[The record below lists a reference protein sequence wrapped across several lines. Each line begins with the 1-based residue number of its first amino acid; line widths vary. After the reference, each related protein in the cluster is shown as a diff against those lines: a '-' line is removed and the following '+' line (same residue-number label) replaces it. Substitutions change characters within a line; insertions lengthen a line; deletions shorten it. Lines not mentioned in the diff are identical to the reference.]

1 MSDLD
6 MTITAEEQD
15 AVEAKLLETNGN
27 QLVIGYCSIA
37 SDIVSK
43 LLTAERKPVSLEE
56 SLAILDI
63 YENCVKK
70 IFGVDPAIVDLEKM
84 KAYRNFQAIIKEAED
99 KAAQELA
106 SQMPLPEMP
115 ETAYPADATPVD
127 AEDVEVI
134 PPETPTDI
142 DTAAEKVDDAIK
154 SAEAAVVECVGTPVE
169 VAEDASP
176 KKSTVKK
183 TTGKTKRTTTKK
195 STK

>member
-56 SLAILDI
+56 SLAILSI

-106 SQMPLPEMP
+106 SEMPLPEVTESP
-115 ETAYPADATPVD
+115 YPADATPVD
-127 AEDVEVI
+127 VEDVEVI
-134 PPETPTDI
+134 PPEVPTEI
-142 DTAAEKVDDAIK
+142 DTAVEKVDDAIK
-154 SAEAAVVECVGTPVE
+154 SVEAVTAEDSNDCDER
-169 VAEDASP
+169 AEDAAP
-176 KKSTVKK
+176 NKTTKKA
-183 TTGKTKRTTTKK
+183 TGKTKRTTTKK

>member
-56 SLAILDI
+56 SLAILSI

-134 PPETPTDI
+134 PPESATDI
-142 DTAAEKVDDAIK
+142 DTAAEKVDEAIK
-154 SAEAAVVECVGTPVE
+154 SAEAAVVECAETPVE
-169 VAEDASP
+169 VAEDAEP
-176 KKSTVKK
+176 KKSTKK

>member
-6 MTITAEEQD
+6 MTITAEEQN
-15 AVEAKLLETNGN
+15 AVEAKLLETNGS

-56 SLAILDI
+56 SLAILNI

-115 ETAYPADATPVD
+115 ESSYPADATPVE

-134 PPETPTDI
+134 PPEAPTEI
-142 DTAAEKVDDAIK
+142 DAAVDKVDEAIK
-154 SAEAAVVECVGTPVE
+154 SAEAAVVECAESPVE
-169 VAEDASP
+169 ITEDAAP
-176 KKSTVKK
+176 KKSTKK
-183 TTGKTKRTTTKK
+183 TTGKTKRTTTRK